1 MFVSAAH
8 GLPQNIAATS
18 TDPAS
23 LRVHWEPPS
32 DMHEGSITGYVI
44 QYTRIGSNDKKNI
57 KVDRETT
64 HTISG
69 LVACEGYSVQV
80 ATMTDN
86 ATGPFS
92 DAVVE
97 VAGEDGELCI
107 QTHIKTHGSE
117 SRVQEEAGRTRR
129 TSELFTGSTAVKFV
143 NALNKLPL
151 KLSLSYQ

>member
-1 MFVSAAH
+1 MFVFTAH
-8 GLPQNIAATS
+8 GLPQNIMVTS

-97 VAGEDGELCI
+97 VAGEDGELCMHTHLFVYGMVCTYIPKHAVMYTLIVRTYIHTYI
-107 QTHIKTHGSE
+107 QKT
-117 SRVQEEAGRTRR
+117 
-129 TSELFTGSTAVKFV
+129 
-143 NALNKLPL
+143 N
-151 KLSLSYQ
+151 